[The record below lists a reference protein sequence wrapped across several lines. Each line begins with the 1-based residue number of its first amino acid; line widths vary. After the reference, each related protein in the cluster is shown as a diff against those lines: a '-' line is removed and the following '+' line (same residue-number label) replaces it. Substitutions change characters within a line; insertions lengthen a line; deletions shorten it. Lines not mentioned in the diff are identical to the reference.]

1 MTLSYF
7 MYCRSCLSSRHSL
20 FSGAHL
26 DLLPHPLYALQSL
39 SSCAQK
45 VVYHVSL
52 KCFPLVRRLLIAVKK
67 VSGNALY
74 VMQPNPRLP
83 KPDHA
88 LNATPV

>member
-1 MTLSYF
+1 MTLPYF
-7 MYCRSCLSSRHSL
+7 MYPRSCLSSRHSL

-26 DLLPHPLYALQSL
+26 DLLPHPLYALQTL
-39 SSCAQK
+39 SSSAQK

-52 KCFPLVRRLLIAVKK
+52 RRFLPVRHLLIAFRK